1 MPRGL
6 LERFRTESRSVRVR
20 ILAVVLTFMAIGL
33 AAAGTVTFS
42 VQLSQLNN
50 RINAEL
56 RQEAGE
62 MQQIALAGPE
72 GDGTPYDN
80 LDDLFFAYLQSGVPG
95 EYESMMALIDGEA
108 EYVIAG
114 EQPFNLHRPE
124 VLGLVA

>member
-108 EYVIAG
+108 
-114 EQPFNLHRPE
+114 
-124 VLGLVA
+124 